1 MGAFVNAMRNTRNH
15 FMQPA
20 RKPRKTGACVAAGKI
35 RHPETAT
42 ETSAPLPTNARLMP
56 TPAELAAAVLDA
68 LPQTQCR
75 RCGYDDCAAYARAI
89 AHEGAPINQCPPG
102 GQEGIVRLAA
112 LTGRPAVPL
121 NPENGSEAPRQVAVI
136 DEDWCIGCTLCVK
149 ACPVDCI
156 VGGSKRM
163 HTVIEADCTGCG
175 LCVSACP
182 VDCIAMQDVTAPLT
196 GWQAWSPAQAAKARA
211 EYAATQA
218 RRQRGAQ
225 ASRLQAQSP
234 EGLAVSPPA
243 SPASASPLS
252 PSPSTASPDA
262 RRAIIEAAM
271 ARARAAAAAA
281 ALK

>member
-1 MGAFVNAMRNTRNH
+1 MGAFVHAMRNTRNH

-75 RCGYDDCAAYARAI
+75 RCGYDDCAAYAYAI
-89 AHEGAPINQCPPG
+89 AHEGAPINQCSPG

-136 DEDWCIGCTLCVK
+136 DEDWCIGC
-149 ACPVDCI
+149 
-156 VGGSKRM
+156 
-163 HTVIEADCTGCG
+163 G

-182 VDCIAMQDVTAPLT
+182 VDCIAMQDVTAPPT

-225 ASRLQAQSP
+225 AQASRLQAQSP
-234 EGLAVSPPA
+234 EKLAVSPPA